1 MNPYIKKHCRKA
13 CPPTLL
19 VRSGWDFH
27 GVGQR
32 TGDQNRP
39 VKVHHGFADEMAENT
54 PQPIRGPQSGVGGD
68 VDVDLKKECRKRRGG
83 INGDTQEQ
91 QREEDVE
98 GRAE

>member
-1 MNPYIKKHCRKA
+1 
-13 CPPTLL
+13 
-19 VRSGWDFH
+19 
-27 GVGQR
+27 
-32 TGDQNRP
+32 
-39 VKVHHGFADEMAENT
+39 MAENT